1 MAEYRIQTEN
11 EKIDALLE
19 CFEDSI
25 MGMGIKAMCDITI
38 EKGADAST
46 MVLKTKDPEKELK
59 AAEFFTLGLMI
70 GRDYL
75 NVDEKYQNIKMKRAI
90 NAIRM
95 SISALDS

>member
-1 MAEYRIQTEN
+1 MAEYRILTEN

-25 MGMGIKAMCDITI
+25 MGMGIKAVCDITI

-46 MVLKTKDPEKELK
+46 MVLKTKDPKTELK
-59 AAEFFTLGLMI
+59 AAEFFTLGVMI
-70 GRDYL
+70 GTDYL
-75 NVDEKYQNIKMKRAI
+75 NVDEKYQNVKMKRTI